1 MATNIPLS
9 EFPLFRNLPEEL
21 LDKVAAICEE
31 AAFSQGE
38 SVFREGDKADKLHF
52 LLEGVI
58 VLKVKLTSRPESITV
73 SAVNQRYEGFGW
85 SGIVPPYPLYSYS
98 DLRSGL
104 QSFDDPRRRLFKIFG
119 CRSSSRLH
127 RDATPDRVDCQP
139 LTHQPASIAKNT
151 LEINPSKRSI
161 T

>member
-73 SAVNQRYEGFGW
+73 LGS
-85 SGIVPPYPLYSYS
+85 
-98 DLRSGL
+98 
-104 QSFDDPRRRLFKIFG
+104 
-119 CRSSSRLH
+119 
-127 RDATPDRVDCQP
+127 
-139 LTHQPASIAKNT
+139 
-151 LEINPSKRSI
+151 
-161 T
+161 